1 MPQLLA
7 ISPRQQK
14 QNHHP
19 TIHSPWGDVG
29 AYPSFQGARCGV
41 HPEQVPRMSQG
52 LFTHKPLVFLG
63 PSEVAV
69 LLLLQCDWSLIC
81 SFRIN
86 AKCCHEVLFNNFL
99 HFFFPRMKIFVQVGM
114 PHTAAL
120 CQTWPSP
127 LCPYFL
133 PCPQL
138 TVSSGTLWR
147 LHPKWVS
154 SVFSFQLLT
163 GSRCRFDD
171 WRERDISSSD
181 AFCSS
186 GSHQKRKSLLCP
198 ASHEHRIESVCVCV
212 YLASCILISCP
223 AKEVV
228 HWARGCYAAGVFVV
242 SLLCVQQIGGEEGTV
257 FYLEVCC
264 EMPPTKI
271 IFLTFTSSH
280 LLISRLSLLSD
291 VQSRC
296 IYQQNTI
303 WGWWNNL

>member
-1 MPQLLA
+1 ML
-7 ISPRQQK
+7 S
-14 QNHHP
+14 
-19 TIHSPWGDVG
+19 
-29 AYPSFQGARCGV
+29 
-41 HPEQVPRMSQG
+41 
-52 LFTHKPLVFLG
+52 
-63 PSEVAV
+63 AV
-69 LLLLQCDWSLIC
+69 TRYYLIT
-81 SFRIN
+81 FYI
-86 AKCCHEVLFNNFL
+86 
-99 HFFFPRMKIFVQVGM
+99 FFFPRMKIFVQVGM

-212 YLASCILISCP
+212 CIWHLVFWSVAQLRKWCIEH
-223 AKEVV
+223 EVV
-228 HWARGCYAAGVFVV
+228 MRLACLSSVF
-242 SLLCVQQIGGEEGTV
+242 CV
-257 FYLEVCC
+257 C
-264 EMPPTKI
+264 
-271 IFLTFTSSH
+271 
-280 LLISRLSLLSD
+280 SR
-291 VQSRC
+291 
-296 IYQQNTI
+296 
-303 WGWWNNL
+303 